1 MRLYVGNLHFQVTD
15 EELRSAFSAYGRVT
29 SATVVIDR
37 DTGRSRGFG
46 FVEMPNRAEA
56 EAAIRGLHGSRL
68 RDRVLTVNEARERA
82 ERPAGRRW

>member
-15 EELRSAFSAYGRVT
+15 EELRSAFSAYGSVT

-46 FVEMPNRAEA
+46 FVEMPNAAEA
-56 EAAIRGLHGSRL
+56 QAAIRGLNGSRL
-68 RDRVLTVNEARERA
+68 RDRVLTVNEAREREA
-82 ERPAGRRW
+82 RPAGRRW